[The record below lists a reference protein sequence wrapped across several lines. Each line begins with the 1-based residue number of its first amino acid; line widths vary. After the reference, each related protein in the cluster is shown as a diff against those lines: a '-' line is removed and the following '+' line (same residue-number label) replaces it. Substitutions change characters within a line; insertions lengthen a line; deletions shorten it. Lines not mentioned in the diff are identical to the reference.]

1 MRYERYDGD
10 GSSFQRTHDGH
21 TVGTY
26 PNNFTLQS
34 YGDASENS
42 HPSTAAHHL
51 AAPTFNPDIAVPSYQ
66 GSAYTVRSAYTV
78 QGSNMSG
85 ANTPTSTSND
95 FVSPQVSTP
104 NYYNPPVPLYH
115 GSQHTTPAFQRLD
128 RTEQMT
134 SADFPRQSWQ
144 AGAVPSY
151 NLPDLPHFPAQVP
164 NHYPADAWPVANMH
178 PMNYLPGPLD
188 NASMDW
194 PQNDVST
201 GTGEPSNADDMSGGD
216 TAGEEE
222 TKRTEYE
229 KRERDRES
237 RLVAES
243 QKRTAKGMELLF
255 EAKAEGLL
263 VNPLYDPGCAQSRYK
278 WESQQVEKPDPD
290 VVAIIGKEGM
300 RKMGKRVANRRR
312 LDKKAEPHG
321 RSQRQHRVRL
331 PNWGSDAA
339 LKLAIKDE
347 TDPRRRTAL
356 KKRLVDRQSDRK
368 RESKGASGGNRSGN
382 A

>member
-1 MRYERYDGD
+1 MARNSQYDQYYPDPALFEGYNDD
-10 GSSFQRTHDGH
+10 GSFQCTHDDH
-21 TVGTY
+21 TVRTY
-26 PNNFTLQS
+26 PNNFTSQAPS
-34 YGDASENS
+34 CNDAY
-42 HPSTAAHHL
+42 
-51 AAPTFNPDIAVPSYQ
+51 IAVPSYQ
-66 GSAYTVRSAYTV
+66 GSAYTAP
-78 QGSNMSG
+78 GSDKSG
-85 ANTPTSTSND
+85 ANTSTSTSNA
-95 FVSPQVSTP
+95 FVSQQVSTP
-104 NYYNPPVPLYH
+104 NYCNPPVPLDH
-115 GSQHTTPAFQRLD
+115 GSQHTTPALQPLD
-128 RTEQMT
+128 GSGQMT
-134 SADFPRQSWQ
+134 STGFPRQSWQ

-151 NLPDLPHFPAQVP
+151 SLPDLPHFPAQVP
-164 NHYPADAWPVANMH
+164 NHYHADAGPVRRMH

-188 NASMDW
+188 DASMDW

-222 TKRTEYE
+222 TKRTKYE
-229 KRERDRES
+229 ERERDRES

-312 LDKKAEPHG
+312 LDNKGEQHG
-321 RSQRQHRVRL
+321 KSHRHHVRL

-339 LKLAIKDE
+339 LELAIKDE

-356 KKRLVDRQSDRK
+356 EKRLVDRRSDRK